1 MHAQKLHK
9 TQLQCS
15 CCKTRFNALLKRND
29 GFTYDFD
36 KNGKQQNFCKICSEK
51 RLQDARGLKDQ
62 AKGIPKYP
70 PEKPSLEQRAV
81 QLLTKQIMLLGI
93 RQDIAVYR
101 RCKTKVSVA

>member
-1 MHAQKLHK
+1 MIRDNHVCPETTRRL
-9 TQLQCS
+9 S
-15 CCKTRFNALLKRND
+15 CNAAAARPRFNALLKRND

-70 PEKPSLEQRAV
+70 PEKPSLRAKSRPTSDKANYAPGHSSRHGRI
-81 QLLTKQIMLLGI
+81 QTM
-93 RQDIAVYR
+93 
-101 RCKTKVSVA
+101 

>member
-1 MHAQKLHK
+1 MPRNYTK

-36 KNGKQQNFCKICSEK
+36 ESGKQQNFCKICSKK

-70 PEKPSLEQRAV
+70 PEKPSLRAKSRPASDKAAYAPGHSLRHGRI
-81 QLLTKQIMLLGI
+81 QTM
-93 RQDIAVYR
+93 
-101 RCKTKVSVA
+101 